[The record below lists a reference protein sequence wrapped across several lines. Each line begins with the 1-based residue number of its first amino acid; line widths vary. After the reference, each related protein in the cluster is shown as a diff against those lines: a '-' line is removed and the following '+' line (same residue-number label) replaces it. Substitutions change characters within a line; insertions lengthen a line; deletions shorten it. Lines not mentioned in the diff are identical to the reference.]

1 MYCVYIIHSKS
12 LDKYYL
18 GETKDIEERLEQ
30 DNSGFYNSA
39 FTGKAKD
46 WSLYFYLECNSR
58 TQARKIEA
66 HIKNM
71 KSKKYIQDLKKYP
84 DIALKLLNKFN

>member
-1 MYCVYIIHSKS
+1 MYCVYIIHSIS
-12 LDKYYL
+12 LDRYYV

-30 DNSGFYNSA
+30 HNSGFYNSA
-39 FTGKAKD
+39 FTRKAKD
-46 WSLYFYLECNSR
+46 WTLYFYLECNSR